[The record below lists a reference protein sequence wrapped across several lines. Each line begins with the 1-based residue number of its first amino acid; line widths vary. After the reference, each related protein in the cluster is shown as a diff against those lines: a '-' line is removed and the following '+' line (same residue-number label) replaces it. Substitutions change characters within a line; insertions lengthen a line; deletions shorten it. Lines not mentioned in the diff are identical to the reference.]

1 MTMRV
6 DDPEQ
11 LASLFAERVNAGD
24 IEGMLALY
32 EDDAT
37 FVGPDGARTSGN
49 DAIRERLKV
58 LLSMKPQLTTTNSEL
73 VMAGDIA
80 LMSNRWRMTLR
91 AAEGEVAEV
100 DGQSTEVAR
109 RQPDDGWLY
118 VIDSPKLV
126 S

>member
-1 MTMRV
+1 
-6 DDPEQ
+6 
-11 LASLFAERVNAGD
+11 
-24 IEGMLALY
+24 
-32 EDDAT
+32 
-37 FVGPDGARTSGN
+37 
-49 DAIRERLKV
+49 
-58 LLSMKPQLTTTNSEL
+58 
-73 VMAGDIA
+73 MAGDIA

-118 VIDSPKLV
+118 VIDSPKPV

>member
-6 DDPEQ
+6 EDPER
-11 LASLFAERVNAGD
+11 LARLFAERVNAGD
-24 IEGMLALY
+24 LEGMLALY

-37 FVGPDGARTSGN
+37 FVGPDGACASGN

-58 LLSMKPQLTTTNSEL
+58 LLSVKPQLTTTSSEL

-80 LMSNRWRMTLR
+80 LMTNRWRMTLR
-91 AAEGEVAEV
+91 AAGGEVAEV

-109 RQPDDGWLY
+109 RQPNDGWLY
-118 VIDSPKLV
+118 VIDRPKLV